1 MRDYKKIHAWELADD
16 LTVEAYRL
24 SKSFPREERYGL
36 TGQLRRA
43 VSSVPANIAEG
54 AARGTKRD
62 YLHFLYIARASLSET
77 DYLIHLAKR
86 LEYLDQDVHRE
97 LATQV
102 RRTFGCLHALIV
114 VVERE
119 TGMLAKISAGVT
131 SLAVLSLARLLT
143 AFTP

>member
-1 MRDYKKIHAWELADD
+1 MRDYKKIHAWQLADD

-77 DYLIHLAKR
+77 DYFIHLARR
-86 LEYLDQDVHRE
+86 LDYLDQEVQCE

-102 RRTFGCLHALIV
+102 RRTFGCLHSLIV
-114 VVERE
+114 AVERE
-119 TGMLAKISAGVT
+119 TGLLAKVSAGVT
-131 SLAVLSLARLLT
+131 SIVVLSLARLLT
-143 AFTP
+143 AFTL

>member
-1 MRDYKKIHAWELADD
+1 MRDYKKIHAWALADD
-16 LTVEAYRL
+16 LTVETYRL
-24 SKSFPREERYGL
+24 SRLFPSEERYGL

-62 YLHFLYIARASLSET
+62 YLHFLYIARASLSEA
-77 DYLIHLAKR
+77 DYFIHLARR
-86 LEYLDQDVHRE
+86 LNYLDQDVHRE
-97 LATQV
+97 LATLV

-119 TGMLAKISAGVT
+119 TGLLAKVGAGLT
-131 SLAVLSLARLLT
+131 SLAVLSLARLFAIT
-143 AFTP
+143 A

>member
-1 MRDYKKIHAWELADD
+1 MRDYKKIHAWVLADD
-16 LTVEAYRL
+16 LTVETYRL

-62 YLHFLYIARASLSET
+62 YL
-77 DYLIHLAKR
+77 
-86 LEYLDQDVHRE
+86 DQEVHRE

-102 RRTFGCLHALIV
+102 RRTFGCLHSLIV
-114 VVERE
+114 AVERE
-119 TGMLAKISAGVT
+119 TGLLAKVSAGLT